1 MIQAVPFILTLG
13 TEAFKEFLTKPFA
26 IDMLYPIFNEN
37 SGDTLFEGWKGK
49 DMSSWHKFIN
59 EEKYILEFYANYYII
74 TKDNPT
80 FKANT
85 EAMKYR
91 LPLPRDIDDFVND
104 MHRFNIDLFWSAW
117 ISENFEPKDYLR
129 KEDIEK
135 YFSDLLIKMG
145 KFNELQ

>member
-1 MIQAVPFILTLG
+1 MTQAVPFILTIG
-13 TEAFKEFLTKPFA
+13 TEAFKKFLTKPFT
-26 IDMLYPIFNEN
+26 IDMLYSFGEN
-37 SGDTLFEGWKGK
+37 SCQTLFEGWKGK
-49 DMSSWHKFIN
+49 DMSSWYKFIN
-59 EEKYILEFYANYYII
+59 EDKYILEFYANYYII

-104 MHRFNIDLFWSAW
+104 MHRFNIEIFWSAW
-117 ISENFEPKDYLR
+117 VCENFEPKDYLR

-135 YFSDLLIKMG
+135 YFSDLLNKMG
-145 KFNELQ
+145 KFNELL

>member
-1 MIQAVPFILTLG
+1 MIQAVPFILTLS
-13 TEAFKEFLTKPFA
+13 TEAFKEFLTKPFT

-49 DMSSWHKFIN
+49 DMSGWYKFIN

-104 MHRFNIDLFWSAW
+104 MNRFNIDLFWSAW
-117 ISENFEPKDYLR
+117 ICENFEPKDYLR